1 MNGYTRVTNKRRDMD
16 PDGQPEP
23 DETVIPVDR
32 THHCL
37 GNPFI
42 LANKN
47 DSARRAGVIKQYRE
61 HLEKDWVRRGPMFK
75 AIGDIAKRVLAGE
88 KICLQCH
95 CKPLPCHAEA
105 IQEKVN
111 LLVANPS
118 LIDTAAPETHIPKR
132 PRF

>member
-1 MNGYTRVTNKRRDMD
+1 MPGYTRVTNKRRDMD

-23 DETVIPVDR
+23 DESVITVDR
-32 THHCL
+32 THPCL

-47 DSARRAGVIKQYRE
+47 DAARRALVIKQYRE
-61 HLEKDWVRRGPMFK
+61 HLERDWRQRGPMFK
-75 AIGDIAKRVLAGE
+75 AIGEIAKRVMAGE

-95 CKPLPCHAEA
+95 CKPLPCHAEI

-111 LLVANPS
+111 LLVANPE
-118 LIDTAAPETHIPKR
+118 LIDSGSPSASTPKR